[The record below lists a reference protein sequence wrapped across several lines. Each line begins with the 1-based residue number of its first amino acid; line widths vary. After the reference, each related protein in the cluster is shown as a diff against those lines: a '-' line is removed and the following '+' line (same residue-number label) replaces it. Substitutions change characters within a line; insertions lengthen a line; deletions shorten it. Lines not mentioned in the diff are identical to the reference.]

1 MTALSFSEHRKILLG
16 VAYRILGSVT
26 DAEDVVQE
34 TWLRW
39 SQLPEGYADDE
50 RAYLVR
56 IATNLALDRLRQA
69 KSRRESYVGPWLPE
83 LVSTPDVAEEAELAD
98 TVELALLVVLETLSP
113 LERAVFVLREAF
125 GYSHAE
131 IGAILGR
138 DEPAI
143 RQLAKR
149 ARDHVRERRPRFDVD
164 RGERRAITERFVS
177 AAAGGDLDGLTALL
191 AKDVTLVG
199 DGGGKARAPRN
210 VLAGAANVAR
220 FLLAIASERGV
231 SRFLNDLS
239 ADLPA
244 DLTIEIGDV
253 NGGPA
258 VVVQADG
265 RVVAV
270 LSLVVADGLVE
281 TVYVV
286 ANPEKMSH
294 L

>member
-1 MTALSFSEHRKILLG
+1 MTFSEHRKVLLG

-34 TWLRW
+34 AWLRW
-39 SQLPEGYADDE
+39 SQVPEGHADDE

-56 IATNLALDRLRQA
+56 VTTNLAVDRLRHV
-69 KSRRESYVGPWLPE
+69 KTRREAYVGPWLPE
-83 LVSTPDVAEEAELAD
+83 LVSTPDVADEAELAD

-131 IGAILGR
+131 IGAVLGR
-138 DEPAI
+138 DEAAV

-149 ARDHVRERRPRFDVD
+149 ARDHVRDRRPRYDVD
-164 RGERRAITERFVS
+164 RGERREITERFVS

-191 AKDVTLVG
+191 ARDVTLVG
-199 DGGGKARAPRN
+199 DGGGKAKAPRN
-210 VLAGAANVAR
+210 ILAGAANVAR
-220 FLLAIASERGV
+220 FLIAIASERGV
-231 SRFLNDLS
+231 SRFLDGVAAELS
-239 ADLPA
+239 
-244 DLTIEIGDV
+244 IEIADV

-258 VVVQADG
+258 VVVHADG
-265 RVVAV
+265 RTAAV
-270 LSLVVADGLVE
+270 FSLLVADGMVQ
-281 TVYVV
+281 TVYVI

>member
-1 MTALSFSEHRKILLG
+1 MTFSEHRKVLLG
-16 VAYRILGSVT
+16 VAYRVLGSVT

-34 TWLRW
+34 AWLRW
-39 SQLPEGYADDE
+39 SQLPEGHVDDE

-56 IATNLALDRLRQA
+56 VTTNLAIDRLRHVQT
-69 KSRRESYVGPWLPE
+69 RREAYVGPWLPE
-83 LVSTPDVAEEAELAD
+83 LVSTTDVAEEAELAD

-131 IGAILGR
+131 IGAVLGR
-138 DEPAI
+138 DEAAV

-149 ARDHVRERRPRFDVD
+149 ARDHVRERRPRYDVD

-191 AKDVTLVG
+191 ARDVTLVG
-199 DGGGKARAPRN
+199 DGGGKAKAPRN
-210 VLAGAANVAR
+210 ILAGAANVAR
-220 FLLAIASERGV
+220 FLIGIASERGV
-231 SRFLNDLS
+231 SRFLDG
-239 ADLPA
+239 AA
-244 DLTIEIGDV
+244 AELTIEIASV

-265 RVVAV
+265 RAAAV
-270 LSLVVADGLVE
+270 FSLVVADGLIQ